1 MKKQGKYRKRRRFQP
16 NNPACPCL
24 LSLDFTTAQKLSY
37 IRHRIT
43 RLKGDPMKKCLDYA
57 ATVLAAVAVSVFLSY
72 SPAHS
77 KPPAEVKEKR
87 PAPASPAIAAKG
99 RTVFDASH
107 KEIFSPVKKG
117 TLDYS
122 AFRDMLKASG
132 AAVSVNKDKISSKA
146 LEGVGT
152 YIIAGPS
159 EDIGPDEIGA
169 LHAFV
174 NKGGNLLVMLHISAP
189 VARLTETFG
198 VVVSNFVVAEETG
211 NIGAQ
216 PQDFY
221 ITRFTP
227 HPVTEGLRKISV
239 YGSWGLLVEGAAKE
253 VAATSDNAW
262 ADLNRDRK
270 RDEGEPASKFG
281 VVAVASYG
289 AGKVV
294 VVADDAPFANKF
306 LKEADNTKL
315 AGNIIKWFKE

>member
-1 MKKQGKYRKRRRFQP
+1 
-16 NNPACPCL
+16 
-24 LSLDFTTAQKLSY
+24 
-37 IRHRIT
+37 
-43 RLKGDPMKKCLDYA
+43 MKKCLDYA
-57 ATVLAAVAVSVFLSY
+57 AAVLAAVAVSVFLSC

-77 KPPAEVKEKR
+77 KPTAGKDVKKA
-87 PAPASPAIAAKG
+87 APAAPSAAAKG

-122 AFRDMLKASG
+122 GFHDMLKASG
-132 AAVSVNKDKISSKA
+132 AAVSVNKDKISTKA

-174 NKGGNLLVMLHISAP
+174 NKGGNLLVLLHISSP
-189 VARLTETFG
+189 VARLTESFG

-211 NIGAQ
+211 NIGGQ

-221 ITRFTP
+221 ITRFIP
-227 HPVTEGLRKISV
+227 HPVTEGLKKIAV
-239 YGSWGLLVEGAAKE
+239 YGAWGLLAEDAAKE

-270 RDEGEPASKFG
+270 RDEGEPVSRFG
-281 VVAVASYG
+281 VLAAASYG

-315 AGNIIKWFKE
+315 AGNIIKWFKK